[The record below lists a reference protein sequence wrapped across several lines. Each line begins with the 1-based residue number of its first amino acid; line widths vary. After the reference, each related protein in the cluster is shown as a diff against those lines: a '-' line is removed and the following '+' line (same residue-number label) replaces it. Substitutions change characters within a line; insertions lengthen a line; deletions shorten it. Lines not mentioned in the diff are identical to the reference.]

1 MKKLSGDVLTPQGW
15 IRGALQIED
24 GRIMDVSG
32 HSVSEAEVLAD
43 ERAKFIPGF
52 IDLHVHGTM
61 GVDLMSEDESL
72 AYIARHQIRYGTTAF
87 LATTMTDT
95 LDKVRSVLGSIRH
108 YLEQP
113 KQDDHAEVLGV
124 HLEGPYISENLLGA
138 QPPQTREAV
147 LDEILTLHAIAPLKV
162 ITLSPETM
170 SDKTVITR
178 LSELGIRVQIG
189 HSSGTYEDGVEAL
202 EHGVS
207 GFTHLFNGMTGLH
220 HREPGIVGAALAHA
234 QYAELIP
241 DLLHVHPGAMRVAL
255 RSIPHLYCV
264 TDATAATGMPDG
276 DYMLGSQPVRKCLGG
291 VRVANGSLAGS
302 TLTMI
307 EALRNLHS
315 IGLSLADASSRLSAV
330 PAAYLGLSDRGVL
343 AAGAIAD
350 VVELAPD
357 LSLRATYVRGVR
369 HE

>member
-1 MKKLSGDVLTPQGW
+1 MKTLSGDVLTPQGW
-15 IRGALQIED
+15 ISGALHMEN

-32 HSVSEAEVLAD
+32 HSVSEVEILAD
-43 ERAKFIPGF
+43 ECAKFIPGF

-95 LDKVRSVLGSIRH
+95 LDKVKSVLGSIRY

-113 KQDDHAEVLGV
+113 KQNDHAEVLGV
-124 HLEGPYISENLLGA
+124 HLEGPYISENRLGA
-138 QPPQTREAV
+138 QPPQTRQAV
-147 LDEILTLHAIAPLKV
+147 LDEILALHAIAPLKV

-202 EHGVS
+202 AHGAS

-220 HREPGIVGAALAHA
+220 HREPGIVGAALAHG

-307 EALRNLHS
+307 EALHNLYS
-315 IGLSLADASSRLSAV
+315 IGLSLADASSRLSTV
-330 PAAYLGLSDRGVL
+330 PAAYLGISDRGIL
-343 AAGAIAD
+343 ATGAIAD

-369 HE
+369 YE